1 MVYFDITTGTPSQV
15 LSSLIRR
22 ISAYTRRDRIEKFKI
37 GITNAPE
44 RRYSQA
50 YAGKYNEMIVV
61 YETTSIDYVSH
72 LEKKLIN
79 HNWDFADNEIGGGG
93 GSIGDPP
100 YFLYVVLLYKGM

>member
-1 MVYFDITTGTPSQV
+1 
-15 LSSLIRR
+15 
-22 ISAYTRRDRIEKFKI
+22 
-37 GITNAPE
+37 
-44 RRYSQA
+44 
-50 YAGKYNEMIVV
+50 MIVV